1 MIRRPTSQQS
11 IYDDPPVYNGP
22 ERRQAWIYEPEPP
35 TNKEKSNP
43 LPFWVQL
50 AGFILTLIG
59 SSVGTYISL
68 HDEQL
73 RLAFNLTQLQT
84 EAKEANEVHNKTHEK
99 IFQQIDRVSSQVQ
112 SMEDTMTSIMQQR
125 KR

>member
-1 MIRRPTSQQS
+1 MIRRTNQR
-11 IYDDPPVYNGP
+11 YDDDRPVYSGP
-22 ERRQAWIYEPEPP
+22 ERRQTYIETEVEPTSKTP
-35 TNKEKSNP
+35 P

-73 RLAFNLTQLQT
+73 RLAFNLSQLQT
-84 EAKEANEVHNKTHEK
+84 EAKEANEVHNKTHDK
-99 IFQQIDRVSSQVQ
+99 IFQQIDRVSIQVH

>member
-1 MIRRPTSQQS
+1 MIRRTQTR
-11 IYDDPPVYNGP
+11 YDDDLPIYSGP
-22 ERRQAWIYEPEPP
+22 ERRQQPYIESVPEPTKTSP
-35 TNKEKSNP
+35 F
-43 LPFWVQL
+43 PFWLQL
-50 AGFILTLIG
+50 VGFIVTLIG

-73 RLAFNLTQLQT
+73 RLAFNLSQLQT
-84 EAKEANEVHNKTHEK
+84 EAKEANEVHNKTHDK
-99 IFQQIDRVSSQVQ
+99 IFQQIDRVSIQVH

>member
-1 MIRRPTSQQS
+1 
-11 IYDDPPVYNGP
+11 
-22 ERRQAWIYEPEPP
+22 
-35 TNKEKSNP
+35 
-43 LPFWVQL
+43 VQL

-73 RLAFNLTQLQT
+73 RLAFNLSQLQT

-125 KR
+125 KH